1 MTVFGLDKAGFLDLQ
16 LGDAGLMP
24 HMRQSGGVGRRS
36 PQAITEPD
44 CMTTEAERPVIL
56 WFRQDLRLSDNPALN
71 HAAETGQVIVPV
83 YILDQG
89 STVRPIGAA
98 SLWWLDKSLR
108 DLDASLRRR
117 GSRLILRRGDSEA
130 ELRRLIHETGADAVF
145 MNRLFEPDAFARD
158 ADIAHALRAE
168 GVDCKGY
175 NGTLLYRPGG
185 VLNGSGQPY
194 KVFTPFLKALLAVA
208 SPPPRTAGPRA
219 IETPPAVASDD
230 IDAWDLH
237 PSRPDWSGG
246 FDWAPGEIGAAAALS
261 AFVATG
267 LKSYSSGRDRPAEP
281 ATSRLSPHLHFGE
294 ISPWRAVE
302 AARRAAAD
310 GQVLAAEADKF
321 VAEIGWREFST
332 HLLHAFPRMTDTAF
346 RPEYDAMPWRDD
358 PAGLMAWKQGRTGYP
373 VVDAGMRELW
383 ATGYMHNR
391 VRMIVASFLIKH
403 LLIDWRDGEA
413 WFRDTLVDADLASNV
428 QNWQWVAGS
437 GADAS
442 PYFRIFNPVTQ
453 GQKFDADGHYVRRWV
468 PELRR
473 LPDRWLHAPWTAP
486 PEILAG
492 AGLRLGRDYPA
503 PIVDH
508 AAARQRALDALQSV
522 TGSRAFEGD

>member
-1 MTVFGLDKAGFLDLQ
+1 
-16 LGDAGLMP
+16 
-24 HMRQSGGVGRRS
+24 
-36 PQAITEPD
+36 
-44 CMTTEAERPVIL
+44 MTTEAERPVIV
-56 WFRQDLRLSDNPALN
+56 WFRQDLRLGDNPALT
-71 HAAETGQVIVPV
+71 HAAQTGRAIIPL

-89 STVRPIGAA
+89 PGVRPMGAA

-108 DLDASLRRR
+108 ALDATLRAR

-130 ELRRLIHETGADAVF
+130 ELRRLIGETGAGTVF

-158 ADIAHALRAE
+158 ADIAHALQGE
-168 GVDCKGY
+168 GVACKGY
-175 NGTLLYRPGG
+175 NGTLLHRPGG
-185 VLNGSGQPY
+185 VLNGSGLPY

-208 SPPPRTAGPRA
+208 SPSPQTTGPAA
-219 IETPPAVASDD
+219 IETPQAIASDD
-230 IDAWDLH
+230 IAAWGLH

-246 FDWAPGEIGAAAALS
+246 FDWQPGEIGAAGALA

-267 LKSYSSGRDRPAEP
+267 LKAYSTGRDRPAEP

-294 ISPWRAVE
+294 LSPWRAVE
-302 AARRAAAD
+302 AARHAAAD
-310 GQVLAAEADKF
+310 GRVPAAEADKF
-321 VAEIGWREFST
+321 VAEIGWREFSA
-332 HLLHAFPRMTDTAF
+332 HLLHAFPQMTDQAF

-358 PAGLMAWKQGRTGYP
+358 PAGLSGWKRGRTGYP

-383 ATGYMHNR
+383 ATGFMHNR

-403 LLIDWRDGEA
+403 LLIDWREGEA

-453 GQKFDADGHYVRRWV
+453 GEKFDADGRYVRRWV
-468 PELRR
+468 PEIGR
-473 LPDRWLHAPWTAP
+473 LPDKWLHAPWTAP
-486 PEILAG
+486 TEVLRRAG
-492 AGLRLGRDYPA
+492 VALGRAYPQ

-508 AAARQRALDALQSV
+508 AVARQRALDALKTVSGARQTS
-522 TGSRAFEGD
+522 ED